1 MYVVEEVKAKKEANV
16 KHFRMS
22 DGTFTAASYDA
33 PVHYNEDGEWKD
45 IDNTLSET
53 TDIEDNT
60 AIYENADN
68 TLKVKFAKKSNSK
81 NILKL
86 QQDEYKLAFSL
97 LGDVN
102 KHVECERTNIKDDG
116 DIATLENIE
125 SRVCYKNI
133 FDGADI
139 EHIVTGQKVKENI
152 IINKNLK
159 SYEFKYEIKSNGLSL

>member
-22 DGTFTAASYDA
+22 DGTFTDASYDA

-68 TLKVKFAKKSNSK
+68 TLKV
-81 NILKL
+81 I
-86 QQDEYKLAFSL
+86 
-97 LGDVN
+97 
-102 KHVECERTNIKDDG
+102 
-116 DIATLENIE
+116 
-125 SRVCYKNI
+125 
-133 FDGADI
+133 
-139 EHIVTGQKVKENI
+139 
-152 IINKNLK
+152 
-159 SYEFKYEIKSNGLSL
+159 